1 MSTNDCIQAMN
12 LYWEEQT
19 LRILRD
25 IGILTEEEYLGILEV
40 AERQGNLRKVCCKP

>member
-12 LYWEEQT
+12 FYWEAQT
-19 LRILRD
+19 LRVLRD
-25 IGILTEEEYLGILEV
+25 LGILTAEEYIGILKV